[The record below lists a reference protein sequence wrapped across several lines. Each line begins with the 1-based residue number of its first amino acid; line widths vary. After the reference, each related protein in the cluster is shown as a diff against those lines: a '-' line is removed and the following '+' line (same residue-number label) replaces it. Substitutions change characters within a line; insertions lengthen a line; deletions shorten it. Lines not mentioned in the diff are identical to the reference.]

1 MDTSTA
7 PSLFIQPG
15 TASYASVAWAH
26 YIHLAADVR
35 ASQKS
40 TQQVEE
46 EAIEALR
53 TSKGRRRGIPSPSGS
68 DDKQG
73 AGPSKMP
80 AAPETSTSAQETGT
94 TTHEPQR
101 SRSPP
106 AGLRHF
112 VVALQAPG
120 E

>member
-1 MDTSTA
+1 MDKSTA

-15 TASYASVAWAH
+15 KVSYASLARAH

-40 TQQVEE
+40 TQQAEE

-53 TSKGRRRGIPSPSGS
+53 TSRGRRRGIPSPSGS

-73 AGPSKMP
+73 APSKMP
-80 AAPETSTSAQETGT
+80 AAPETSTSAHETGT